1 MSSLPPLILPRS
13 LSQLAPSSREA
24 KAAKTASDFE
34 AQFLKSMLEQVYA
47 GLKGEGPLGDAGPGG
62 EAWRSLLIEQQ
73 AKAMAAR
80 GGIGLAPH
88 IYREALKP
96 GQGALNVSA

>member
-1 MSSLPPLILPRS
+1 MSSLPKLTMPRS
-13 LSQLAPSSREA
+13 LAQLQAGSKEA
-24 KAAKTASDFE
+24 KAFRTATDFE

-47 GLKGEGPLGDAGPGG
+47 GLKGEGPLGDAGPGA

-73 AKAMAAR
+73 AKTIAAT

-96 GQGALNVSA
+96 AGGKVNATV